1 MYVKKMHNDSKKTKK
16 TNAITSTF
24 PKSAFQ
30 LHWETKYLTWLPTT
44 SSNPGAHV
52 KSKVLRHKVVPHCD
66 CRNVHPTTTTP
77 KSKNS
82 NKNSNKSNRDDDDN
96 NNNNNN
102 NNIINNIDNMI

>member
-1 MYVKKMHNDSKKTKK
+1 MYVKKCITILKKQKK

-52 KSKVLRHKVVPHCD
+52 KSKVLRHKV
-66 CRNVHPTTTTP
+66 HPTTTTP

-82 NKNSNKSNRDDDDN
+82 NKNTNKSNRDDDDN

-102 NNIINNIDNMI
+102 NIINNIDNMI